1 MKKIILIPMS
11 LLLVFLSSCS
21 LGKSENT
28 NMSSPVH
35 DSQEIPTES
44 AVQKEETTLEYGT
57 AAEILSREIK
67 DYSDVKVK
75 EHDYRALV
83 LMEKLPDILKYNH
96 EYYRYYSNSQ
106 TEELYNLINA
116 KDKDTII
123 SRFSPETQE
132 EEGSMLGRK
141 IDVLFKYI
149 DGPIVDYDEDDRLS
163 AEVYASYGEII
174 WVHKY
179 YQGYFYTESGTKYRI
194 WIYYSIKDE
203 TDDKVGITEVSV
215 VTDEIDNYDI
225 EHSLSDYKYK
235 SIYNTDQTGIE
246 CFTKEGVIEVN

>member
-67 DYSDVKVK
+67 DFSDVKVK

-149 DGPIVDYDEDDRLS
+149 DGPIVDYDEKDPYS
-163 AEVYASYGEII
+163 TEVYSSYGEKVWIRI
-174 WVHKY
+174 Y
-179 YQGYFYTESGTKYRI
+179 YSGYFYTESGTKYRI

-235 SIYNTDQTGIE
+235 SIYDSGQSAIA
-246 CFTKEGVIEVN
+246 CFTKEGLIDVN

>member
-1 MKKIILIPMS
+1 MKKTVAFLAS
-11 LLLVFLSSCS
+11 AFLVFLCSCGANDNTNK
-21 LGKSENT
+21 GKSLADET
-28 NMSSPVH
+28 
-35 DSQEIPTES
+35 T
-44 AVQKEETTLEYGT
+44 EETTVAEYFSKD
-57 AAEILSREIK
+57 EILSREIK

-163 AEVYASYGEII
+163 AEVYESYGEII

-215 VTDEIDNYDI
+215 VTDQIDKYDI
-225 EHSLSDYKYK
+225 DHSLSDYKYK
-235 SIYNTDQTGIE
+235 SIYDSGQSAIA
-246 CFTKEGVIEVN
+246 CFTKEGLIDVN